1 MPEAV
6 FAALIGV
13 GISLLNRYG
22 LPRLDGFWLENC
34 AKKPEEE
41 DDSDDDGCSRRRRK
55 SPTSSESADEMG
67 AAFTSSVNQ
76 EMVHSSSTHVPDGH
90 S

>member
-1 MPEAV
+1 MPEAA

-34 AKKPEEE
+34 AKKPEE
-41 DDSDDDGCSRRRRK
+41 DDLLEAKK
-55 SPTSSESADEMG
+55 SPSSSSADEEG
-67 AAFTSSVNQ
+67 VAYTSSVNQ
-76 EMVHSSSTHVPDGH
+76 EMVHSSTHVTDGH
-90 S
+90 L

>member
-1 MPEAV
+1 MPEAA

-34 AKKPEEE
+34 AKKPEE
-41 DDSDDDGCSRRRRK
+41 DDSDDDGSQRRRK

-67 AAFTSSVNQ
+67 AAYTSSVNQ
-76 EMVHSSSTHVPDGH
+76 EMVHSSVHFADVH

>member
-1 MPEAV
+1 MPEAA

-34 AKKPEEE
+34 AKKPEEDDDD
-41 DDSDDDGCSRRRRK
+41 DDSQSGAKRRRM
-55 SPTSSESADEMG
+55 SPPSSESADEMG
-67 AAFTSSVNQ
+67 VAYTSSVNQ
-76 EMVHSSSTHVPDGH
+76 EMTHSSVHFADVHS
-90 S
+90 

>member
-1 MPEAV
+1 MPEAA

-34 AKKPEEE
+34 AKKPDDE
-41 DDSDDDGCSRRRRK
+41 DDNDSQPGAKRK
-55 SPTSSESADEMG
+55 SPSSSSSTDEEG

-76 EMVHSSSTHVPDGH
+76 EMTHCSVHFADGH